1 MLENLH
7 LLKGG
12 ENVQQPM
19 ITVKRI
25 GHPEQI
31 IMNDVSLCIADP
43 LCSMVQ
49 VFTMPNKQPTKQ
61 FRKSSQA
68 RSKFHPAKSTP
79 NEPETKLHR

>member
-7 LLKGG
+7 NLKGG

-19 ITVKRI
+19 ITVKRV

-31 IMNDVSLCIADP
+31 IMNDVSLCITDP

-49 VFTMPNKQPTKQ
+49 VFTMPNKQSTKQ
-61 FRKSSQA
+61 FRKSSLAQS
-68 RSKFHPAKSTP
+68 RFHPAKSTSNGP
-79 NEPETKLHR
+79 